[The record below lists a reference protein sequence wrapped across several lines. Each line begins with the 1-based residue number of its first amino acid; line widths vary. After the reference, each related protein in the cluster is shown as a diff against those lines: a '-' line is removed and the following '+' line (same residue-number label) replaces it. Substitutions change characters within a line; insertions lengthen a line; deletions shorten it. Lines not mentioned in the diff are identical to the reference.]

1 MRVRGACLVGVS
13 GIPFA
18 FFCNIVLVLR
28 NIVLSAFCFPL
39 VSGGSSL
46 LTPLFFPSSF
56 LLLLSCDPSFLLLL
70 CFSPVFP
77 LLCFCGLFFYSWN
90 TSSSR
95 FFCFFCVDISIFTLF
110 KRLFCF
116 FHENLTFFLSAVLGF
131 FLGKGALIPVSG
143 RFARVSLGSPSL
155 GGVNLLLFFLFWF
168 VIIDF
173 VRLLII
179 VAFVYVSW
187 FLECYGSLG

>member
-1 MRVRGACLVGVS
+1 MVGP
-13 GIPFA
+13 PF
-18 FFCNIVLVLR
+18 
-28 NIVLSAFCFPL
+28 
-39 VSGGSSL
+39 L
-46 LTPLFFPSSF
+46 LLSSF
-56 LLLLSCDPSFLLLL
+56 LLRFSSSSRAIPPFSFSSVFLLFFLF
-70 CFSPVFP
+70 CFSP
-77 LLCFCGLFFYSWN
+77 LCFCGLFFYSWN

-173 VRLLII
+173 VRLFDLII
-179 VAFVYVSW
+179 IAFVFVGW